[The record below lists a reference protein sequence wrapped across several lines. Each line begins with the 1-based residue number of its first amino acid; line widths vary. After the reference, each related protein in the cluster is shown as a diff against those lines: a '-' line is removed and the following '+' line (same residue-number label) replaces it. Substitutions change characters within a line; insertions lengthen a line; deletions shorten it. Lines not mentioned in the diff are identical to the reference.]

1 MRTGKCTPHHI
12 SEKHILE
19 SHTRTINSGNPPFRK
34 TSWANL
40 SGALDQERD
49 QMRPLKCARSN
60 ARDQM
65 RWIKCERSN
74 ALDQERDQMRPLKRA
89 GSNARDQTRWIK

>member
-1 MRTGKCTPHHI
+1 MGTGKCTPHHI

-65 RWIKCERSN
+65 RWIKC
-74 ALDQERDQMRPLKRA
+74 A
-89 GSNARDQTRWIK
+89 GSNALDQTRWIK